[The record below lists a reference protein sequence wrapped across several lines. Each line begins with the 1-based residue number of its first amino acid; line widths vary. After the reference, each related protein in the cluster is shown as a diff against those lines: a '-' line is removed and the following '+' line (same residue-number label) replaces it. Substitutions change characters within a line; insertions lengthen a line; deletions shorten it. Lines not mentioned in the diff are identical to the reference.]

1 MLGSITMKGFATM
14 VEYTAPIFWPSFLAT
29 LSIIVLRRKEP
40 QTKRPFVVPGYP
52 VTPLLF
58 CVICIYMF
66 VSSIQYTG
74 IGALTGIVVFL
85 GGHPFLLAVTAKHLS
100 MEVIS

>member
-1 MLGSITMKGFATM
+1 MKGFATM
-14 VEYTAPIFWPSFLAT
+14 VEYTAPHFLALLFLAT

-85 GGHPFLLAVTAKHLS
+85 AGILS
-100 MEVIS
+100 SCCHGKTPKYGVIS